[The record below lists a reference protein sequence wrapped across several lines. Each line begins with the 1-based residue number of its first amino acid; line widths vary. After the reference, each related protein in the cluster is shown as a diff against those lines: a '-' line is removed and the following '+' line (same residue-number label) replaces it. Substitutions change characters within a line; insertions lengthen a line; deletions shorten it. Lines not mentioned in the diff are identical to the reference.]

1 MSKNGCEKIGDIKRI
16 LGKRGIKKLKSFL
29 DNFVE
34 IARRKIGYNLE
45 SEGAIIIKS
54 PTIEANL
61 EIGDVSVNIYYSFSE
76 GGGIARVK
84 YKENIVYET
93 PLLDLRD
100 VYSILKNKKVNFNE
114 G

>member
-1 MSKNGCEKIGDIKRI
+1 MMSKNGCEKIGDIKRI

-61 EIGDVSVNIYYSFSE
+61 EIGDVSVNIYYSFLE
-76 GGGIARVK
+76 GSGIVRVE
-84 YKENIVYET
+84 YKGNEIYIDT
-93 PLLDLRD
+93 LLDLED
-100 VYSILKNKKVNFNE
+100 IYSMLEIKNNF
-114 G
+114 